1 MISPANILFTSCVS
15 ISSRCLSVFC
25 CSVHSQIMK
34 GVVNPGEE
42 LMPHRSSYHGGEYK
56 TTTQSCSA
64 PECSKLASDSEHPEE
79 GGFEK
84 EGPEEFTKEEA
95 MELDLVKC
103 CSGYGGLK
111 LKKRK
116 RQHVARRLF

>member
-1 MISPANILFTSCVS
+1 MLSPANILFNSCVS
-15 ISSRCLSVFC
+15 ISLDVFDVFR

-34 GVVNPGEE
+34 GMVNPGEE

-56 TTTQSCSA
+56 TTTPSCSA
-64 PECSKLASDSEHPEE
+64 PDSKLASDSDHPEE

-84 EGPEEFTKEEA
+84 EDPEEFTEDEEA

-103 CSGYGGLK
+103 CSGDGG